1 MGDSRSTASSDE
13 EAVLFSCTTTEEKEQ
28 RAQGTGNKAA
38 GMRGGYPLHSH
49 LTLKPF
55 KFFNNQLEGSN
66 MLKVI
71 SISICFSLPYFL
83 IGQNHFA
90 VIPYKEHF
98 VIAFKSGEKAYKPLE
113 FFDTSWANGKEKI
126 ALIEDL
132 LSFKGDERLCGIQ
145 KTCYNI
151 SAFQLDIGNEK
162 HYSIQVQALFLINQ
176 IYLETPF
183 NYSAYPVLKNRKW
196 GKSAIKGPLIDAAFK
211 SYERWFRKIKRIG
224 IVKARAKEVMPL
236 DMTHLRIIW
245 L

>member
-1 MGDSRSTASSDE
+1 MAILL
-13 EAVLFSCTTTEEKEQ
+13 EAYVEYLIPRLFK
-28 RAQGTGNKAA
+28 
-38 GMRGGYPLHSH
+38 H
-49 LTLKPF
+49 F
-55 KFFNNQLEGSN
+55 KNQLEGN
-66 MLKVI
+66 NTMKI
-71 SISICFSLPYFL
+71 ISICVCFLFPCVL

-98 VIAFKSGEKAYKPLE
+98 VIAFKRGEEAYKPLE
-113 FFDTSWANGKEKI
+113 FFDTSWAKEKEKI
-126 ALIEDL
+126 ALIEEL
-132 LSFKGDERLCGIQ
+132 LSFKGDERLCGIR

-151 SAFQLDIGNEK
+151 SAFQLDTGTEK

-211 SYERWFRKIKRIG
+211 SYEKWFRKIKRIG